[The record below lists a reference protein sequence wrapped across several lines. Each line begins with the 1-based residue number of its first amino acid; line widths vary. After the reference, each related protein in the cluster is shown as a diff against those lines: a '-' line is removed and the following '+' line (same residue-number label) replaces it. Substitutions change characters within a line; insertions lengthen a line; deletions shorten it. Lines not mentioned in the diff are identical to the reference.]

1 MSADQTARSEQEAFW
16 QSEFGEEYISRNE
29 GGEVIAANLNMFA
42 QALRRVP
49 SIKSCTELGTNI
61 GMNLEA
67 LGLLFP
73 GIRRLGV
80 EINPVAA
87 EQARTRAEDIFVGAI
102 SSWQPAEQTDLAFT
116 KTVMIHI
123 NPEELPSVYD
133 KLHAASSRYIL
144 VAEYYNPAP
153 VEVPYRGHR
162 DRLFKRDFAGE
173 MMDRFSD
180 LHLVDYGFVYSRDP
194 AFPLDDITW
203 FLMEKRGA

>member
-1 MSADQTARSEQEAFW
+1 MSANQPAGSEQEAFW
-16 QSEFGEEYISRNE
+16 QSEFGEDYIARNE

-49 SIKSCTELGTNI
+49 PIRSCTELGTNI

-87 EQARTRAEDIFVGAI
+87 EQARRRADDVFVGPI
-102 SSWQPAEQTDLAFT
+102 SQWQPAEQTELSFT

-180 LHLVDYGFVYSRDP
+180 LRLVDYGFVYSRDP
-194 AFPLDDITW
+194 AFALDDITW